1 MSETKTIELEL
12 PEDGIIRQ
20 LAKAIIGGGETEKEG
35 VEMSF
40 DSPNGIKTCDSG
52 LTDEEYNE
60 MLSKF
65 LQMSRQQQNLSPP
78 EKIKKKLKAL
88 KDNRQKL
95 QFKKGFLQPGSSNG

>member
-1 MSETKTIELEL
+1 MSDTKTIEIEL
-12 PEDGIIRQ
+12 PEDGIIRT
-20 LAKAIIGGGETEKEG
+20 LAKAIIGETSEEKKS

-52 LTDEEYNE
+52 LTDEEYNS

-65 LQMSRQQQNLSPP
+65 LQLSRQQSNLSPP
-78 EKIKKKLKAL
+78 EKIKKKLKAM